1 MATSRKKT
9 TTASRRS
16 SSTRG
21 RTTAGRG
28 SSVAKAPLPKVVK
41 LSAATSAE
49 DMLRKKEL
57 IERVVERSGVKK
69 RDARPAVEAVLALLG
84 ETLAEGRDVN
94 LPPLGKLRVHRIEEK
109 ENARIIVCKLRRNT
123 EAKTAAKDPLAE
135 TAD

>member
-1 MATSRKKT
+1 M
-9 TTASRRS
+9 
-16 SSTRG
+16 
-21 RTTAGRG
+21 
-28 SSVAKAPLPKVVK
+28 AKAPLPKVVK